1 MTTQMIK
8 LFTDNLPY
16 KLSEQMTFE
25 YNGRINDINYFLS
38 GRYDYYTPLKK
49 DIETIQL
56 LLALSIFYKRVLS
69 NFDSA
74 TKFTSRIIFK
84 SEAES
89 VQLGTYD
96 LSAKEIFKLNKTVL
110 TFKKLMEDYSI
121 PIGLFE
127 YLETKELLRKI
138 KVYKDSLAR
147 ETDNG

>member
-1 MTTQMIK
+1 MIQ
-8 LFTDNLPY
+8 LFTENLPY

-25 YNGRINDINYFLS
+25 YNRRLSDINYFIS
-38 GRYDYYTPLKK
+38 GRYDYYAHLKK

-74 TKFTSRIIFK
+74 TKFTSRVVFK
-84 SEAES
+84 SEAVS

-96 LSAKEIFKLNKTVL
+96 LSSKEIFKLNKTVL
-110 TFKKLMEDYSI
+110 TFRKLMEEYSI
-121 PIGLFE
+121 PLGLFE

-138 KVYKDSLAR
+138 KVYKDGLDR
-147 ETDNG
+147 NKDNG

>member
-1 MTTQMIK
+1 MIK

-38 GRYDYYTPLKK
+38 GRYDYYAPLKK

>member
-1 MTTQMIK
+1 MIQ
-8 LFTDNLPY
+8 LFTENLPY

-25 YNGRINDINYFLS
+25 YNRRLSDINYFTS
-38 GRYDYYTPLKK
+38 GRYDYYAHLKK

-74 TKFTSRIIFK
+74 TKFTSRVIFK
-84 SEAES
+84 SEAVS

-110 TFKKLMEDYSI
+110 TFKTLMEEYSI
-121 PIGLFE
+121 PLGLFE
-127 YLETKELLRKI
+127 YLETKEFLRKI
-138 KVYKDSLAR
+138 KVYKDGLDR
-147 ETDNG
+147 NKDNG

>member
-1 MTTQMIK
+1 MIQ
-8 LFTDNLPY
+8 LFTENLPY

-25 YNGRINDINYFLS
+25 YNRRLSDINYFIS
-38 GRYDYYTPLKK
+38 GRYDYYAHLKK

-74 TKFTSRIIFK
+74 TKFTSRVVFK
-84 SEAES
+84 SEAVS

-110 TFKKLMEDYSI
+110 TFKTLMKEYSI
-121 PIGLFE
+121 PLGLFE

-138 KVYKDSLAR
+138 KVYKDGLDR
-147 ETDNG
+147 NKDNG

>member
-1 MTTQMIK
+1 MIQ
-8 LFTDNLPY
+8 LFTENLPF

-25 YNGRINDINYFLS
+25 YNRRLSDINYFIS
-38 GRYDYYTPLKK
+38 GRYDYYAHLKK

-74 TKFTSRIIFK
+74 TKFTSRVVFK
-84 SEAES
+84 SEAVS

-110 TFKKLMEDYSI
+110 TFKTLMEEYSI
-121 PIGLFE
+121 PLGLFE

-138 KVYKDSLAR
+138 KVYKDGLDR
-147 ETDNG
+147 NKDNG

>member
-1 MTTQMIK
+1 
-8 LFTDNLPY
+8 
-16 KLSEQMTFE
+16 MTFE

-38 GRYDYYTPLKK
+38 GRYDYYAPLKK

-138 KVYKDSLAR
+138 KVYKDSLER

>member
-1 MTTQMIK
+1 MIK

>member
-1 MTTQMIK
+1 MIK

-38 GRYDYYTPLKK
+38 DRYDYYNPLKK

-56 LLALSIFYKRVLS
+56 ILALSIFYKRVLS

-147 ETDNG
+147 AKDNG

>member
-1 MTTQMIK
+1 MIK

-25 YNGRINDINYFLS
+25 YNSRISDVNFFLS
-38 GRYDYYTPLKK
+38 GKYDYYSHLKK

-56 LLALSIFYKRVLS
+56 LLALSIFYKRVLC

-74 TKFTSRIIFK
+74 TKFTSRVIFK

-96 LSAKEIFKLNKTVL
+96 LSSKEIFKLNKTVL

-121 PIGLFE
+121 PINLFE
-127 YLETKELLRKI
+127 YLETKEFLRRVKI
-138 KVYKDSLAR
+138 FKDSLIR
-147 ETDNG
+147 ESDNG

>member
-38 GRYDYYTPLKK
+38 GRYDYYAPLKK

-56 LLALSIFYKRVLS
+56 FLALSIFYKRVLS

-147 ETDNG
+147 EIDNG

>member
-1 MTTQMIK
+1 MIK

-110 TFKKLMEDYSI
+110 TFKKLLEDYSI

>member
-1 MTTQMIK
+1 MIQ
-8 LFTDNLPY
+8 LFTENLPY

-25 YNGRINDINYFLS
+25 YNRRLSDINYFIS
-38 GRYDYYTPLKK
+38 GRYDYYAHLKK

-74 TKFTSRIIFK
+74 TKFTSRVIFK
-84 SEAES
+84 SEAVS

-110 TFKKLMEDYSI
+110 TFKTLMEEYSI
-121 PIGLFE
+121 PLGLFE
-127 YLETKELLRKI
+127 YLETKEFLRKI
-138 KVYKDSLAR
+138 KVYKDGLDR
-147 ETDNG
+147 NKDNG

>member
-1 MTTQMIK
+1 MIQ
-8 LFTDNLPY
+8 LFTENLPY

-25 YNGRINDINYFLS
+25 YNRRLSDVNFFISGQYNY
-38 GRYDYYTPLKK
+38 YAHLKN

-74 TKFTSRIIFK
+74 TKFTSRVVFK
-84 SEAES
+84 SEAVS
-89 VQLGTYD
+89 VQLGTYN
-96 LSAKEIFKLNKTVL
+96 LSPKEIFKLNKTVL

-121 PIGLFE
+121 PLSLFE

-138 KVYKDSLAR
+138 KIYKDGLDR
-147 ETDNG
+147 NNNNG

>member
-1 MTTQMIK
+1 MIQ
-8 LFTDNLPY
+8 LFTENLPY

-25 YNGRINDINYFLS
+25 YNRRLSDINYFIS
-38 GRYDYYTPLKK
+38 GRYDYYAHLKK

-74 TKFTSRIIFK
+74 TKFTSRVVFK
-84 SEAES
+84 SEAVS

-110 TFKKLMEDYSI
+110 TFKKLMEEYSI
-121 PIGLFE
+121 PLGLFE

-138 KVYKDSLAR
+138 KVYKDGLDR
-147 ETDNG
+147 NKDNG